1 MQEFTPG
8 TAYAQLYRRRYVV
21 ALIGLFAGVMAI
33 LLLFNNT
40 SGDTDN
46 ALYGVVTMG
55 VIFAVLV
62 RRVLGRPA
70 RLVEGQRLIVSGSEL
85 TLKRRTIE
93 PITLRADDIRDIR
106 KTGKRRYV
114 VFGKQAH
121 VHLYLSPFAENPA
134 ALEAALGLLRPVST
148 RAYPPGSGAF
158 RVTLL
163 LVWFATLL
171 PVLSPAI
178 DDMPLVITA
187 AVVNCLLSV
196 WVFVRGR
203 LSVNLSKKIKAGVP
217 LVWLVVALMVTVT
230 VMKGLNTY
238 R

>member
-106 KTGKRRYV
+106 KTGKRENGGTSFLANRRMCIFTCRPLRKTRPPWKRPLACY
-114 VFGKQAH
+114 G
-121 VHLYLSPFAENPA
+121 LSAPERDRH
-134 ALEAALGLLRPVST
+134 G
-148 RAYPPGSGAF
+148 Y
-158 RVTLL
+158 
-163 LVWFATLL
+163 
-171 PVLSPAI
+171 
-178 DDMPLVITA
+178 
-187 AVVNCLLSV
+187 
-196 WVFVRGR
+196 
-203 LSVNLSKKIKAGVP
+203 
-217 LVWLVVALMVTVT
+217 
-230 VMKGLNTY
+230 
-238 R
+238 